1 MGLHEWSHDQQT
13 YCKREE
19 CVMPTTRT
27 DDSNA
32 RRGSHTACHLEQE
45 STATKFVEDEDDD
58 VAEALP
64 PGGIYLHTQFQ

>member
-1 MGLHEWSHDQQT
+1 MEQSQQT

-19 CVMPTTRT
+19 CFTPTTRE

-32 RRGSHTACHLEQE
+32 QRGSHTACHLEQE
-45 STATKFVEDEDDD
+45 STSTKLVEDEDED

-64 PGGIYLHTQFQ
+64 PGGICTHNSNEMHL